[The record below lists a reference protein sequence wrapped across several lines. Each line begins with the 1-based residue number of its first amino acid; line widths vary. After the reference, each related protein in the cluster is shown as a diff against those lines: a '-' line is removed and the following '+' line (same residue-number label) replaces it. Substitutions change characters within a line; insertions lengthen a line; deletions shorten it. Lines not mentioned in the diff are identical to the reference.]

1 MTFLPRLPALAPA
14 AREEIMAAYDRLQAC
29 TATCDASL
37 LMEQKEK
44 FADLLNQSGLH
55 SESREYYY
63 ALLPVAASLIH
74 QSRLLRKI
82 SSSFIAQREHLKAHA
97 TAEEALVVLKQ
108 ADESEV
114 DLPELFEALTAAAT
128 SNYFIGRA
136 QRLKELV
143 REMRL
148 HFPAITDKAVRLR
161 FYFVVTMDILLR
173 FKWYML
179 PEESITH
186 GELHL
191 QFAIETNNPNA
202 IAAACNSLGF
212 AHLWREEHQ
221 LARQYFE
228 KALVVLQNRNFDMIL
243 ISQVYTA
250 VSYRMQNNIAMTEK
264 WTTISMEVATNNEN
278 QLYIAMSYGNAA
290 WLHAKRGN
298 WLYAEDCARKGL
310 ELLKPYRQP
319 MMWLCIFPLLECLY
333 KSGKYEEAGMY
344 GYLLLHPSF
353 KGLPPAVNE
362 KIAHMNR
369 CWMEDRQGD
378 MAACLADVID
388 EAKFQNYF

>member
-1 MTFLPRLPALAPA
+1 MTFLSRLPTLDPA

-29 TATCDASL
+29 TASGDAKQC
-37 LMEQKEK
+37 MEQKEK

-63 ALLPVAASLIH
+63 ALIPVASSLTTK
-74 QSRLLRKI
+74 SKLLRKV

-97 TAEEALVVLKQ
+97 AAEEALVVLEQ
-108 ADESEV
+108 ANAGEV
-114 DLPELFEALTAAAT
+114 DMPELFEALTAAAT

-136 QRLKELV
+136 QRLKALV
-143 REMRL
+143 KEMRF
-148 HFPAITDKAVRLR
+148 HFPAIMDKAVRIR
-161 FYFVVTMDILLR
+161 FYFVVMLDILLR

-191 QFAIETNNPNA
+191 QFATETGNTNA
-202 IAAACNSLGF
+202 IAAASNSLGF
-212 AHLWREEHQ
+212 AHLWREEYN
-221 LARQYFE
+221 LARQHFG
-228 KALVVLQNRNFDMIL
+228 KALSVLQNRNFDMIL

-264 WTTISMEVATNNEN
+264 WTTISLDVATKNEN
-278 QLYIAMSYGNAA
+278 HLYTALSYGNLA

-310 ELLKPYRQP
+310 ELLKTYRQP

-333 KSGKYEEAGMY
+333 KNRKYEEAGMY

-353 KGLPPAVNE
+353 KGLPPALNE
-362 KIAHMNR
+362 KIAQMNA
-369 CWMEDRQGD
+369 CWVKDRQGD
-378 MAACLADVID
+378 MAACLEEVIS
-388 EAKFQNYF
+388 EAKLQNYF